1 MWYYQQGSNRMG
13 PIDEATIRGLLTS
26 GQISIDTLVWTT
38 GMSSWVP
45 LQQSSLGAGLPT
57 PPSAVPSCPMPV
69 QGNPN
74 AKDRV
79 IYVLLAIFLGEFGI
93 HNFFAGFSNRAIT
106 QLILCLVGIPI
117 AALMTCGVG
126 LLLYVPLKIW
136 AIVEACT
143 VTKDANGVNFK

>member
-1 MWYYQQGSNRMG
+1 MG
-13 PIDEATIRGLLTS
+13 PIDEAAIRGLLTS

-57 PPSAVPSCPMPV
+57 PPSAVPSYPMPT

-79 IYVLLAIFLGEFGI
+79 AYILLAVFIGHLGI
-93 HNFFAGFSNRAIT
+93 HNFFAGYTSRGVIQLVIT
-106 QLILCLVGIPI
+106 IV
-117 AALMTCGVG
+117 TCGIG
-126 LLLYVPLKIW
+126 GIATWIW
-136 AIVEACT
+136 AIIEAIT
-143 VTKDANGVNFK
+143 VTKDANGVDFK

>member
-1 MWYYQQGSNRMG
+1 MG
-13 PIDEATIRGLLTS
+13 PVDEATIRGLLTS

-57 PPSAVPSCPMPV
+57 PPSAVPSYPMPT

-79 IYVLLAIFLGEFGI
+79 AYILLAVFIGHLGI
-93 HNFFAGFSNRAIT
+93 HNFFAGYTSRGVIQLVIT
-106 QLILCLVGIPI
+106 IV
-117 AALMTCGVG
+117 TCGIG
-126 LLLYVPLKIW
+126 GIATWIW
-136 AIVEACT
+136 AIIEAIT
-143 VTKDANGVNFK
+143 VTKDANGVDFK

>member
-1 MWYYQQGSNRMG
+1 MG
-13 PIDEATIRGLLTS
+13 PVDEATIRGLLTS

-57 PPSAVPSCPMPV
+57 PPSAVPSYPMPT

-79 IYVLLAIFLGEFGI
+79 AYILLAVFIGHLGI
-93 HNFFAGFSNRAIT
+93 HNFFAGYTSRGVIQLVIT
-106 QLILCLVGIPI
+106 IVTSGIGGI
-117 AALMTCGVG
+117 ATW
-126 LLLYVPLKIW
+126 IW
-136 AIVEACT
+136 AIIEAIT
-143 VTKDANGVNFK
+143 VTKDANGVDFK

>member
-1 MWYYQQGSNRMG
+1 MG

-57 PPSAVPSCPMPV
+57 PPSAVPSYPMPV
-69 QGNPN
+69 QGNHN

-79 IYVLLAIFLGEFGI
+79 AYILLAVFIGHLGI
-93 HNFFAGFSNRAIT
+93 HNFFAGYTSRGVIQLVIT
-106 QLILCLVGIPI
+106 IV
-117 AALMTCGVG
+117 TCGIG
-126 LLLYVPLKIW
+126 GIATWIW
-136 AIVEACT
+136 AIIEAIT
-143 VTKDANGVNFK
+143 VTKDANGVDFK

>member
-1 MWYYQQGSNRMG
+1 
-13 PIDEATIRGLLTS
+13 
-26 GQISIDTLVWTT
+26 
-38 GMSSWVP
+38 MSSWVP

-57 PPSAVPSCPMPV
+57 PPSAVPSYPMPV
-69 QGNPN
+69 QGNQN

>member
-57 PPSAVPSCPMPV
+57 PTSAVPPYPMPV
-69 QGNPN
+69 QGNQN

-79 IYVLLAIFLGEFGI
+79 AYILLAVFIGHLGI
-93 HNFFAGFSNRAIT
+93 HNFFAGYTSRGVIQLVIT
-106 QLILCLVGIPI
+106 IV
-117 AALMTCGVG
+117 TCGLG
-126 LLLYVPLKIW
+126 GIATWIW
-136 AIVEACT
+136 AIIEAIT
-143 VTKDANGVNFK
+143 VTKDANGVDFK

>member
-1 MWYYQQGSNRMG
+1 MG
-13 PIDEATIRGLLTS
+13 PVDEATIRGLLTS

-57 PPSAVPSCPMPV
+57 PPSAVPSYPMPT

-79 IYVLLAIFLGEFGI
+79 AYILLAVFIGHLGI
-93 HNFFAGFSNRAIT
+93 HNFFAGYTSRGVIQLVIT
-106 QLILCLVGIPI
+106 IV
-117 AALMTCGVG
+117 TCGIG
-126 LLLYVPLKIW
+126 GIATWIW
-136 AIVEACT
+136 AIIEAIT

>member
-38 GMSSWVP
+38 DMASWVP

-57 PPSAVPSCPMPV
+57 PPSAVPSYPMPT

-79 IYVLLAIFLGEFGI
+79 AYILLAVFIGHLGI
-93 HNFFAGFSNRAIT
+93 HNFFAGYTSRGVIQLVIT
-106 QLILCLVGIPI
+106 IV
-117 AALMTCGVG
+117 TCGIG
-126 LLLYVPLKIW
+126 GIATWIW
-136 AIVEACT
+136 AIIEAIT
-143 VTKDANGVNFK
+143 VTKDANGVDFK

>member
-57 PPSAVPSCPMPV
+57 PPSAVPSYPMPV

-79 IYVLLAIFLGEFGI
+79 AYILLAVLLGFGV
-93 HNFFAGFSNRAIT
+93 HNFFAGYTNRGLI
-106 QLILCLVGIPI
+106 QLLVSIL
-117 AALMTCGVG
+117 TCGLG
-126 LLLYVPLKIW
+126 WFPMWIW
-136 AIVEACT
+136 GIVEACT
-143 VTKDANGVNFK
+143 VTKDANGVDFK

>member
-38 GMSSWVP
+38 GMSGWVP

-57 PPSAVPSCPMPV
+57 PPNAVPSYAMPV
-69 QGNPN
+69 QGNPD

-79 IYVLLAIFLGEFGI
+79 AYVLLAVLLGFGI
-93 HNFFAGFSNRAIT
+93 HNFFAGYNNRAII
-106 QLILCLVGIPI
+106 QLLVS
-117 AALMTCGVG
+117 LLTCGLG
-126 LLLYVPLKIW
+126 WFPMWIW
-136 AIVEACT
+136 GIVEACT

>member
-1 MWYYQQGSNRMG
+1 MG

-57 PPSAVPSCPMPV
+57 PPSAVPSYPMPT

-79 IYVLLAIFLGEFGI
+79 AYILLAVFIGHLGI
-93 HNFFAGFSNRAIT
+93 HNFFAGYTSRGVIQLVIT
-106 QLILCLVGIPI
+106 IV
-117 AALMTCGVG
+117 TCGIG
-126 LLLYVPLKIW
+126 GIATWIW
-136 AIVEACT
+136 AIIEAIT
-143 VTKDANGVNFK
+143 VTKDANGVDFK

>member
-57 PPSAVPSCPMPV
+57 PPNAVPSYPMPV
-69 QGNPN
+69 QGNPD
-74 AKDRV
+74 AKDR
-79 IYVLLAIFLGEFGI
+79 IAYILLAVFIGHLGI
-93 HNFFAGFSNRAIT
+93 HNFFAGYTSRGVIQLVIT
-106 QLILCLVGIPI
+106 IV
-117 AALMTCGVG
+117 TCGIG
-126 LLLYVPLKIW
+126 GIATWIW
-136 AIVEACT
+136 AIIEACT